1 MAIGYRRDAVMPAKE
16 REGGAVGQLLLH
28 GAIGGV
34 LAGIIFAL
42 FEMGVAAAKMGALD
56 AAWMPLRMIGAT
68 VLGEDALMPGYSLAK
83 AATTGLLVH
92 MMLSALFGVAFAL
105 LLVVLPALQRSAPW
119 LVGAATAYGLLLWLV
134 NFYVVAPV
142 AGWDWF
148 PDGADQFWQGF
159 VAHTFV
165 FGTLLGVY
173 LTSMLRRRT
182 AEGAR

>member
-1 MAIGYRRDAVMPAKE
+1 MHPVP
-16 REGGAVGQLLLH
+16 
-28 GAIGGV
+28 
-34 LAGIIFAL
+34 
-42 FEMGVAAAKMGALD
+42 FEMAVAAVKMGALD

-92 MMLSALFGVAFAL
+92 MMLSVAFGVTFAAL
-105 LLVVLPALQRSAPW
+105 LMAFSALRRSAVW

-134 NFYVVAPV
+134 NFYVIARV

-159 VAHTFV
+159 IAHTFV
-165 FGTLLGVY
+165 FGSLLGIY
-173 LTSMLRRRT
+173 LTIAPRRQPGG
-182 AEGAR
+182 GAW

>member
-1 MAIGYRRDAVMPAKE
+1 MAIGYRRDAAMPA
-16 REGGAVGQLLLH
+16 RAHEGGAVGQLLLH
-28 GAIGGV
+28 GAIGGL

-42 FEMGVAAAKMGALD
+42 FEMAVAAVKMGVLD

-92 MMLSALFGVAFAL
+92 MMLSALFGVAFAV
-105 LLVVLPALQRSAPW
+105 LLVVLPALKRSAPW

-134 NFYVVAPV
+134 NFYVIARV

-159 VAHTFV
+159 IAHTFV

-173 LTSMLRRRT
+173 LVATLRRR
-182 AEGAR
+182 AEESAR

>member
-1 MAIGYRRDAVMPAKE
+1 MAIGYRRDAAMPARE
-16 REGGAVGQLLLH
+16 HEGGAVGQLLLH
-28 GAIGGV
+28 GAIGGLLV
-34 LAGIIFAL
+34 GIIFAL
-42 FEMGVAAAKMGALD
+42 FEMAVAAVKMGALD

-92 MMLSALFGVAFAL
+92 MLLSAAFGVAFAA
-105 LLVVLPALQRSAPW
+105 LLVGVPALRRSTLW
-119 LVGAATAYGLLLWLV
+119 LVGAATAYGLLLWPV
-134 NFYVVAPV
+134 NFYVIARL

-173 LTSMLRRRT
+173 LATMLRRP
-182 AEGAR
+182 AAAGAH